1 MAYSKGIFAPHI
13 SFFEKIEHIHTFN
26 LYLQEAEKMSEP
38 WTCPVCFYN
47 RDEVAG
53 IVEPSC
59 RHTICLPCYSQIRD
73 GNVDPVCVLCRTVY
87 WQRPPNMY
95 APVPASAYEST
106 DYNWQVAQ
114 PSASELAAARLV
126 PFLELT
132 PNQLRAIRPLA
143 VDPNRRNLRQQD
155 RLRVKTPMHSL
166 TYSQKLNILRVPA
179 VEANTATVVAPAAF
193 ISNTSRILQAR
204 ILGLQ
209 KASEAQRTQKAEKAA
224 ARLATKGA
232 RAGAGAADNVDARID
247 ATKVFYGIK
256 PPTRK
261 FRIDDIHQP
270 PTGAMGVCKGFHV
283 WHYQDGKIIRKG
295 VVIIP
300 APAPVPVV

>member
-1 MAYSKGIFAPHI
+1 
-13 SFFEKIEHIHTFN
+13 
-26 LYLQEAEKMSEP
+26 
-38 WTCPVCFYN
+38 VCFYN

-87 WQRPPNMY
+87 WQRPANTH
-95 APVPASAYEST
+95 APAHAPALQPIE

-114 PSASELAAARLV
+114 SSASDVVAARLV
-126 PFLELT
+126 PFVELY
-132 PNQLRAIRPLA
+132 PYQMRAIRQLA
-143 VDPNRRNLRQQD
+143 ADPHRRNQRQQD
-155 RLRVKTPMHSL
+155 RLRLKIPMHSL
-166 TYSQKLNILRVPA
+166 TYNNKLNLLRVPA
-179 VEANTATVVAPAAF
+179 VEANTANIVAPAAF
-193 ISNTSRILQAR
+193 RSNTSRILQAR

-209 KASEAQRTQKAEKAA
+209 KASEAQRAQKAEKAA

-232 RAGAGAADNVDARID
+232 RAGAGATDNVDARID

-270 PTGAMGVCKGFHV
+270 PTGAMGVCKGFHL

-295 VVIIP
+295 VVITP
-300 APAPVPVV
+300 APAVSVV

>member
-1 MAYSKGIFAPHI
+1 
-13 SFFEKIEHIHTFN
+13 
-26 LYLQEAEKMSEP
+26 MSEP

-73 GNVDPVCVLCRTVY
+73 GNADPVCVLCRTVY
-87 WQRPPNMY
+87 WQRPPNTH
-95 APVPASAYEST
+95 APVPGPEPIE
-106 DYNWQVAQ
+106 YNWYV
-114 PSASELAAARLV
+114 PTASDLAAARLV
-126 PFLELT
+126 PFVELM
-132 PNQLRAIRPLA
+132 PNQMRAIRPLA
-143 VDPNRRNLRQQD
+143 ADPNRRNQRQQD

-179 VEANTATVVAPAAF
+179 VEANTATVVASAAF

-209 KASEAQRTQKAEKAA
+209 KASEAQRAQKAEKAA

-232 RAGAGAADNVDARID
+232 RAGAGATDNVDARID
-247 ATKVFYGIK
+247 ATKVFYGVN

-270 PTGAMGVCKGFHV
+270 PTGAMGVCKGFHL

-295 VVIIP
+295 VVITP
-300 APAPVPVV
+300 ASSDAAANTHAVSVV

>member
-1 MAYSKGIFAPHI
+1 M
-13 SFFEKIEHIHTFN
+13 
-26 LYLQEAEKMSEP
+26 
-38 WTCPVCFYN
+38 
-47 RDEVAG
+47 
-53 IVEPSC
+53 
-59 RHTICLPCYSQIRD
+59 
-73 GNVDPVCVLCRTVY
+73 
-87 WQRPPNMY
+87 
-95 APVPASAYEST
+95 
-106 DYNWQVAQ
+106 
-114 PSASELAAARLV
+114 
-126 PFLELT
+126 
-132 PNQLRAIRPLA
+132 RAIRPLA
-143 VDPNRRNLRQQD
+143 TDPHRRNLRQQD
-155 RLRVKTPMHSL
+155 RLRVKTPMNRLS
-166 TYSQKLNILRVPA
+166 YNQKLNILRVPA
-179 VEANTATVVAPAAF
+179 VEANTANIVAPAAF
-193 ISNTSRILQAR
+193 VSNTSRIHQAR

-209 KASEAQRTQKAEKAA
+209 KASEAQRAQKAEKAA

-232 RAGAGAADNVDARID
+232 RAGAGTTDNVDARID